1 MVQLNPTALRY
12 RYGHKS
18 NSAILLLT
26 PYIGGNKTSLMRNL
40 LALMLF
46 VPSLCLAQLPEF
58 VPTDGLMAWYPFNGN
73 ADDESGNGN
82 DGDVNG
88 ATLTEDEYGNS
99 NSAYYFDGNDR
110 IDIPH
115 QNDFDWSAMTFVIV
129 YKDYDNPNAV
139 PNGNSTLVSKQPSSG
154 WGSGWGFST
163 GDANTEFG
171 RCMTTTAG
179 NECLGWGENEWGDWN
194 MVAYT
199 HSIDSVKVYFNGS
212 LISEEVALGGFISNS
227 LPITIGMRGNGWVQ
241 FIGSISLIGIWNH
254 VLTETE
260 ISALHNAEL
269 PVLGC
274 TDSSAC
280 NFNSEAN
287 SDDGTCDY
295 GCLYCGEGT
304 VWDPVN
310 EECIVANPTDTDL
323 DGCTGVGDVLEVLS
337 TFGQCYTTWTCGDPM
352 NYHSYDYETVLIGD
366 QCWFAENLRTTVY
379 ANGDL
384 IPAGLTGE
392 EWNSTTAGATA
403 FYANNASSLEDFG
416 RLYNWYAVNDM
427 RGLCPSDWH
436 VPSDEEFMTLEM
448 ELGMSE
454 TDANSIGWFRGTDEG
469 AQLKASA
476 SDSPSWN
483 GTNTSGFHGLSG
495 GQRFGGGNFGDDPF
509 CLWWSGTDSSGS
521 AWSRILSSTYLTV
534 KRDLVPSNHGLS
546 VRCLKDAE

>member
-1 MVQLNPTALRY
+1 MNTA
-12 RYGHKS
+12 
-18 NSAILLLT
+18 A
-26 PYIGGNKTSLMRNL
+26 
-40 LALMLF
+40 
-46 VPSLCLAQLPEF
+46 
-58 VPTDGLMAWYPFNGN
+58 
-73 ADDESGNGN
+73 
-82 DGDVNG
+82 
-88 ATLTEDEYGNS
+88 
-99 NSAYYFDGNDR
+99 
-110 IDIPH
+110 
-115 QNDFDWSAMTFVIV
+115 
-129 YKDYDNPNAV
+129 
-139 PNGNSTLVSKQPSSG
+139 
-154 WGSGWGFST
+154 
-163 GDANTEFG
+163 
-171 RCMTTTAG
+171 
-179 NECLGWGENEWGDWN
+179 
-194 MVAYT
+194 
-199 HSIDSVKVYFNGS
+199 
-212 LISEEVALGGFISNS
+212 
-227 LPITIGMRGNGWVQ
+227 
-241 FIGSISLIGIWNH
+241 
-254 VLTETE
+254 
-260 ISALHNAEL
+260 
-269 PVLGC
+269 
-274 TDSSAC
+274 
-280 NFNSEAN
+280 
-287 SDDGTCDY
+287 
-295 GCLYCGEGT
+295 LYCGEGT

-384 IPAGLTGE
+384 IPAGLTGG

-495 GQRFGGGNFGDDPF
+495 GQRFGGGSFGDDPF